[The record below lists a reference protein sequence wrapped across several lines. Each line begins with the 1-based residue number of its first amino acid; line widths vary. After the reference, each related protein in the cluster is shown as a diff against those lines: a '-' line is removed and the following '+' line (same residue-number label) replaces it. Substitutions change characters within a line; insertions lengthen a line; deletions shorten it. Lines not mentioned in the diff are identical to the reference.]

1 MRRARLEPQGLQA
14 QLVLLV
20 RRVLLGLQVLQVLQV
35 LLGLQVL
42 LEWRVLLGLQ
52 VLQVQ
57 PLRARQE

>member
-35 LLGLQVL
+35 LL
-42 LEWRVLLGLQ
+42 ELQ
-52 VLQVQ
+52 VLQVLLARRLQ
-57 PLRARQE
+57 MRQE

>member
-1 MRRARLEPQGLQA
+1 MRRVQLEQQ
-14 QLVLLV
+14 
-20 RRVLLGLQVLQVLQV
+20 VLLGLLEWRVLLVLLV